1 MEDEQPDSLEG
12 WVPLREDLFAAPE
25 RRRLRFLVAWNAAER
40 QFAVTCHDRSAAGR
54 ARDWAGLLS
63 AAGLRGAHRQLAAL
77 GPGLERLFPEL
88 PPELA
93 APRGLGDALW
103 ALLWPARPAGPD
115 EAALRELCAGLER
128 YLDAAAEACGGDTV
142 RDALFPGS
150 LTADDSESLRAFRTR
165 QLRTRKAKAGA
176 RLRQVLQGHGKTNT
190 MVALMELYQEED
202 EAYQELVLTAT
213 TFFQYLL
220 TPFRDKR
227 ERATSSK
234 LNILKSL
241 DEDELGPQRVT
252 ALQKEAQKWTSQAEE
267 AVASIQD
274 ITVNYFKETVKA
286 LTEMQKQMEVDSK
299 RFGQAAWATAAPRL
313 ENLKLMV
320 ARETLQLMR
329 AKELCLNHKR
339 AKIQRKMED
348 LPEQDK
354 KTMHVVDELEIQY
367 YEIQLELYE
376 VKFEILKNEEILLIT
391 QLDSVKRIIKEKQDE
406 VVYYD
411 TYENP
416 EELQVLGH
424 AAVPQAGENAEM
436 KELSLRR
443 QQLEMQRGRICT
455 RRARLRNR
463 KDQCKENHQLRLQQ
477 AEKNVQYLHEHH
489 SIQMK
494 RDKIKEEE
502 QKKKEWVN
510 QERQKT
516 LRRLRAYKKKCP
528 ALSVLQTFPSEPTAP
543 SLPGDLAQQLPLP
556 ASQPGTAALPPSW
569 KTRRAPPLSEM
580 SDMKTPE
587 SQDWPRNIAVQV
599 SVPGG
604 HQTHSRS
611 SEELPPP
618 PQPPPPPPPLLP
630 PPPPPLPPPPLPALS
645 SRSQTAT
652 HWNPGPRTLVDDDQP
667 HSLVYESP
675 AESLRGSLETVPG
688 PASLVLDG
696 TCSVRTISGSMDEVL
711 TSLRHGRTRLQ
722 KTEALSL
729 PRASVNEDILAAI
742 RQGVKLK
749 KVSQDPGS
757 GPSTKPASDLERS
770 IKAALQRIKRVSA
783 DSEDSD
789 EQSPGQW
796 DQ

>member
-1 MEDEQPDSLEG
+1 MADEQPDSLEG

-40 QFAVTCHDRSAAGR
+40 QFAVTI
-54 ARDWAGLLS
+54 
-63 AAGLRGAHRQLAAL
+63 
-77 GPGLERLFPEL
+77 
-88 PPELA
+88 
-93 APRGLGDALW
+93 
-103 ALLWPARPAGPD
+103 
-115 EAALRELCAGLER
+115 
-128 YLDAAAEACGGDTV
+128 
-142 RDALFPGS
+142 
-150 LTADDSESLRAFRTR
+150 
-165 QLRTRKAKAGA
+165 
-176 RLRQVLQGHGKTNT
+176 LQGHGKTNT

-202 EAYQELVLTAT
+202 EAYQELVLSAT

-220 TPFRDKR
+220 EPFRVMR
-227 ERATSSK
+227 ELATSSK

-274 ITVNYFKETVKA
+274 TTVNYFMETVKA
-286 LTEMQKQMEVDSK
+286 LTEMQKQMEADNK

-329 AKELCLNHKR
+329 AKELCLNDKR
-339 AKIQRKMED
+339 TKIQRKMED
-348 LPEQDK
+348 LPERGK
-354 KTMHVVDELEIQY
+354 KTVHVVDELEIQY

-391 QLDSVKRIIKEKQDE
+391 QLDSVKRLIKEKQDE

-411 TYENP
+411 TCESP
-416 EELQVLGH
+416 EELQILGC
-424 AAVPQAGENAEM
+424 AAALQAGENAEL

-443 QQLEMQRGRICT
+443 RQLEMQRGRICT

-463 KDQCKENHQLRLQQ
+463 KDQCKENHHLRLQQ
-477 AEKNVQYLHEHH
+477 AEKNVQYLYKHH

-516 LRRLRAYKKKCP
+516 LRRLRAYKEKCP
-528 ALSVLQTFPSEPTAP
+528 GRSILQTFSSEPGAP
-543 SLPGDLAQQLPLP
+543 SLPGDLAQQLPSP

-569 KTRRAPPLSEM
+569 NTRRALSLHEM
-580 SDMKTPE
+580 SDLKTLE
-587 SQDWPRNIAVQV
+587 CQDCPGKIAVQIA
-599 SVPGG
+599 VPAG

-611 SEELPPP
+611 SEELSPP
-618 PQPPPPPPPLLP
+618 PQPPLPPPPPPP
-630 PPPPPLPPPPLPALS
+630 PPPPLPALS
-645 SRSQTAT
+645 FRSQTAT
-652 HWNPGPRTLVDDDQP
+652 PQNPGPRTSVHNDQP
-667 HSLVYESP
+667 HSLVCESP
-675 AESLRGSLETVPG
+675 AESLHRSLETVPG
-688 PASLVLDG
+688 P
-696 TCSVRTISGSMDEVL
+696 GSMDEVL
-711 TSLRHGRTRLQ
+711 ASLRHGRTRLQ
-722 KTEALSL
+722 KTEV
-729 PRASVNEDILAAI
+729 RAVPPSRTSVNEDILAAI

-749 KVSQDPGS
+749 KVSQDPGA
-757 GPSTKPASDLERS
+757 GPSTRPASDLERS

-783 DSEDSD
+783 DSEEDSD
-789 EQSPGQW
+789 EQSASQW
-796 DQ
+796 DH